1 MIEVKLPQTSEE
13 IEESLVVFWHVQ
25 EGDQVEEGDTLV
37 DIQTEKAVFE
47 IAAESGGTIKEIK
60 VKRGDSAKVGDIL
73 AVIEPAGTI
82 GANDNLKSVLSL
94 GQAKEETAEEKQSTF
109 VRTSPRLRHLAKEL
123 GVDLATVRGTGL
135 RGALTE
141 EDIRKAAALE
151 SSSVV
156 EGSREIKMSGIR
168 RAIAKRMME
177 SIHHSAQLTETAW
190 ADVTELSVL
199 RKKTDIEISWNDLIL
214 FAVVKALQK
223 HPALN
228 AHIKD
233 ESIIQFDHVHLG
245 IAVDTDKGLL
255 VPVVRNANQLDVF
268 ELHTHVVQLAKQAKL
283 GKLSHEE
290 LSGSTFTVTNLGAFG
305 IQFFTPIIN
314 PPESAILGIG
324 KIEHYLVFEEEKV
337 VEKVRLP
344 LSLTFDHR
352 VIDGA
357 PAARF
362 LQTLSEILADSGQ
375 VLKGIKGN

>member
-1 MIEVKLPQTSEE
+1 M
-13 IEESLVVFWHVQ
+13 
-25 EGDQVEEGDTLV
+25 
-37 DIQTEKAVFE
+37 
-47 IAAESGGTIKEIK
+47 
-60 VKRGDSAKVGDIL
+60 
-73 AVIEPAGTI
+73 
-82 GANDNLKSVLSL
+82 
-94 GQAKEETAEEKQSTF
+94 
-109 VRTSPRLRHLAKEL
+109 
-123 GVDLATVRGTGL
+123 
-135 RGALTE
+135 
-141 EDIRKAAALE
+141 
-151 SSSVV
+151 
-156 EGSREIKMSGIR
+156 
-168 RAIAKRMME
+168 
-177 SIHHSAQLTETAW
+177 
-190 ADVTELSVL
+190 
-199 RKKTDIEISWNDLIL
+199 
-214 FAVVKALQK
+214 
-223 HPALN
+223 
-228 AHIKD
+228 
-233 ESIIQFDHVHLG
+233 
-245 IAVDTDKGLL
+245 
-255 VPVVRNANQLDVF
+255 RNANQLDVF